1 MKRRRMW
8 LMVAL
13 VGAGVALLF
22 ASVGIYA
29 ATTVPDVIK
38 MNDKAYTKHKEGIVI
53 FQHKLHAEVYPKKYP
68 DLYKN
73 GCGECHHDKDGK
85 PLKNL
90 KPTDKVQRCIEC
102 HKIPGERPKGHGA
115 KKLTKEERL
124 KYHAEAM
131 HQACKGCHRKYNK
144 EYKPPKDKRAPT
156 SCKKCHPKK

>member
-1 MKRRRMW
+1 MKRKRLQ

-13 VGAGVALLF
+13 GAGIALLL

-38 MNDKAYTKHKEGIVI
+38 MNDKAYKKHKKPIVV
-53 FQHKLHAEVYPKKYP
+53 FHHKRHQDDYAKKYP

-73 GCGECHHDKDGK
+73 GCGECHHDKDNK

-90 KPTDKVQRCIEC
+90 KAGDKVQRCIEC

-115 KKLTKEERL
+115 KKLTKKERL

-131 HQACKGCHRKYNK
+131 HYNCKGCHRAYNK
-144 EYKPPKDKRAPT
+144 KYKPAKDKKAPT
-156 SCKKCHPKK
+156 TCKTCHAKK